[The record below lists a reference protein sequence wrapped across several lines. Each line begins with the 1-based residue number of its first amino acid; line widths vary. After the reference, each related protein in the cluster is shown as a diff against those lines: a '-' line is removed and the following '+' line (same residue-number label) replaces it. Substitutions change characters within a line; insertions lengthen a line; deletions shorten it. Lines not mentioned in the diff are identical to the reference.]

1 MKALPMVVGHEF
13 LDDVPKVALAV
24 LRTGTF

>member
-13 LDDVPKVALAV
+13 LDDVPKVALAEKDEV
-24 LRTGTF
+24 I